1 MVINCSPLI
10 IAHRGARREAP
21 ENTLPAFERAIELGA
36 DGIELD
42 VLLTKDNVP
51 VVTHNDDLSILT
63 DRRDFIH
70 DLNFSELEEIDFGG
84 HFGEAWRGTP
94 IPTLSEAIQLI
105 GRHKILAI
113 FEIKAQ
119 SGLHAISVNI
129 IGAAVSA
136 AKMSGPVL
144 ISSSSKRI
152 VWELKR
158 RYPNIPRAIIIRNR
172 DFPFLRANYFAKV
185 AGVSA
190 IHPCLKIATPE
201 MVANAHKKGLRVDAW
216 TANTEADFRRCVELG
231 VDGII
236 SDDVALTMKY
246 FNRT

>member
-1 MVINCSPLI
+1 MI

-21 ENTLPAFERAIELGA
+21 ENTLPAFERALELGA

-63 DRRDFIH
+63 ERRGFIH

-105 GRHKILAI
+105 GGRKMLTI

-119 SGLHAISVNI
+119 PRLHSISAKTIGGIVSGA
-129 IGAAVSA
+129 G
-136 AKMSGPVL
+136 MRGPV
-144 ISSSSKRI
+144 IVSSSSLKIIR
-152 VWELKR
+152 ELKSAH
-158 RYPNIPRAIIIRNR
+158 PAMPRAIIIRNR
-172 DFPFLRANYFAKV
+172 DFSFLRASFFAKV

-190 IHPCLKIATPE
+190 IHPCLKTISAE
-201 MVANAHKKGLRVDAW
+201 MVSRAHKRGLRVDAW
-216 TANTEADFRRCVELG
+216 TANTAEDFERCVRLG

-236 SDDVALTMKY
+236 TDDIALAMRY

>member
-1 MVINCSPLI
+1 MI

-21 ENTLPAFERAIELGA
+21 ENTLPAFERALELGA

-63 DRRDFIH
+63 ERRGFIH

-94 IPTLSEAIQLI
+94 IPTLSEVIQLI
-105 GRHKILAI
+105 GRREMLTI

-119 SGLHAISVNI
+119 PDLHATAANI

-136 AKMSGPVL
+136 AKMSGLVL

-158 RYPNIPRAIIIRNR
+158 GYPNIPRAIIIRNR
-172 DFPFLRANYFAKV
+172 DFSFLRASFFAKV

-190 IHPCLKIATPE
+190 IHPCLKTISAE
-201 MVANAHKKGLRVDAW
+201 MVSRARKKGLRIDAW
-216 TANTEADFRRCVELG
+216 TVNTAEDFERCVALG

-236 SDDVALTMKY
+236 TDDIAPAMRY